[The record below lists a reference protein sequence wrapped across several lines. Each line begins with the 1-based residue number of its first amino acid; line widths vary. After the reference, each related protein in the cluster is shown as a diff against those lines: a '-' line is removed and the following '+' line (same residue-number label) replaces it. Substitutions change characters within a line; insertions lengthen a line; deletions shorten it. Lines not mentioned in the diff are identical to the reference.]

1 MKLRNFLYINSK
13 LLDDYI
19 SAIDGYVYEE
29 ETQKLNEINQKAA
42 SAKANVLGI
51 GGDGKYEKQ
60 SSEEVERKVR
70 ISEAAKFDKLFEYLS
85 ADEYSPLKYYEILND
100 EEFSGLGR
108 DDLLK
113 Y

>member
-42 SAKANVLGI
+42 NAKANVLGI

-60 SSEEVERKVR
+60 SSEEVKEKCVLVKQQNS
-70 ISEAAKFDKLFEYLS
+70 ISCLNIYPQMNI
-85 ADEYSPLKYYEILND
+85 PL
-100 EEFSGLGR
+100 
-108 DDLLK
+108 
-113 Y
+113 

>member
-1 MKLRNFLYINSK
+1 MKLRNFLYINRK

-42 SAKANVLGI
+42 NAKANVLGI

-85 ADEYSPLKYYEILND
+85 ADE
-100 EEFSGLGR
+100 
-108 DDLLK
+108 
-113 Y
+113 